1 MFRDRSRISKVA
13 RVKDGAAMF
22 PKSQSWSLL
31 ALGLC
36 DVLFAA
42 SLIGPSH
49 KLKMPGK
56 VDQMYF
62 LLTNLDKFFQ
72 IKITQLHF

>member
-1 MFRDRSRISKVA
+1 MIKMFRDRSRISKVA
-13 RVKDGAAMF
+13 RVKDRAAIF
-22 PKSQSWSLL
+22 SKSQSSSLL

-36 DVLFAA
+36 NVLFAA

-56 VDQMYF
+56 GRSNVLSPY
-62 LLTNLDKFFQ
+62 
-72 IKITQLHF
+72 

>member
-1 MFRDRSRISKVA
+1 MIGLIKMFRDRSRISKVA
-13 RVKDGAAMF
+13 RVKDGAPMF

-36 DVLFAA
+36 NVLFAA

-56 VDQMYF
+56 GRSNVLSPY
-62 LLTNLDKFFQ
+62 
-72 IKITQLHF
+72 

>member
-1 MFRDRSRISKVA
+1 MIGLIKMFRDRSRISKVA

-36 DVLFAA
+36 NVLFAA
-42 SLIGPSH
+42 SQIGPSH

-56 VDQMYF
+56 GRLNV
-62 LLTNLDKFFQ
+62 LSP
-72 IKITQLHF
+72 H

>member
-1 MFRDRSRISKVA
+1 MIGLIKMFRDTSRISKVA
-13 RVKDGAAMF
+13 RVKDRAAIF
-22 PKSQSWSLL
+22 SKSQSWRLL

-36 DVLFAA
+36 NVLFAA

-56 VDQMYF
+56 GRSNVLSPY
-62 LLTNLDKFFQ
+62 
-72 IKITQLHF
+72 

>member
-1 MFRDRSRISKVA
+1 MIKIFRDRSRISKVA

-22 PKSQSWSLL
+22 PRSRSWSLL

-36 DVLFAA
+36 NVLFAA

-56 VDQMYF
+56 GRLNVFSPY
-62 LLTNLDKFFQ
+62 
-72 IKITQLHF
+72 